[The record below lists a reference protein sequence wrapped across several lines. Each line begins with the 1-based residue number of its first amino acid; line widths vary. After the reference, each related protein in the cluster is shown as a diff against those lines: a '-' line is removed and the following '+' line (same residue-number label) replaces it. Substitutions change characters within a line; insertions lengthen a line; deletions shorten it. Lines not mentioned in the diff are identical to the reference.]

1 MRALLPRIPRALHL
15 FFSLW
20 ASLRFCVSQGLAGL
34 SGLRSVSLGFC
45 GPLLVCLEF
54 FWASQGCS
62 GFRCIPLW
70 VSRDLT
76 SLGLCA
82 SLGLFELLSPSLA
95 PSRGLWASTDLWISL
110 GLAGILWT
118 SLDLRGFLNLS
129 GPLGIFGAHLGFSGP
144 FRISLGLLGALLDY
158 IYVPFWVSLIL
169 SEPLWGFLLLPGPL

>member
-129 GPLGIFGAHLGFSGP
+129 GPPGNLWGPSWLLWAFQDLHGSPWSSFGLYICAFLGFS
-144 FRISLGLLGALLDY
+144 D
-158 IYVPFWVSLIL
+158 
-169 SEPLWGFLLLPGPL
+169 PL